1 MRGFY
6 GLKPSRSL
14 PSTAS
19 TMPRPASTTR
29 PRRLLIA
36 AAWGAGIVLL
46 TPLIALGGLL
56 AVLLGAAALIT
67 GALRGRVPAP
77 RGTAL
82 RLPTA
87 AADRGPAIADR
98 QAA

>member
-1 MRGFY
+1 M
-6 GLKPSRSL
+6 
-14 PSTAS
+14 
-19 TMPRPASTTR
+19 
-29 PRRLLIA
+29 
-36 AAWGAGIVLL
+36 LL

-56 AVLLGAAALIT
+56 AVLLGAATLIT
-67 GALRGRVPAP
+67 GALRGRVSARP
-77 RGTAL
+77 RAGVSSRGATL